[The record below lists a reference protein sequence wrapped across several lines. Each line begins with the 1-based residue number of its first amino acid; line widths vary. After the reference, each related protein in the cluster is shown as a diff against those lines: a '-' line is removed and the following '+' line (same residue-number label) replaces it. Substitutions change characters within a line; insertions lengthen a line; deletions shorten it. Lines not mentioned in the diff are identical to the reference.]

1 MVYTNN
7 AAQTTTDGKCGHFS
21 ITHGVRL
28 ADGSVLSTKYD
39 VSWCMRL
46 GVISWGIY
54 EIGYASPLR
63 SGKLVPAPQR
73 CYTTYVTD
81 AVLRSLEMNTR
92 L

>member
-7 AAQTTTDGKCGHFS
+7 AAQMTTDGKCGHFS

-63 SGKLVPAPQR
+63 TGKLIPVNAQA
-73 CYTTYVTD
+73 CGTYVTD
-81 AVLRSLEMNTR
+81 SVLQSLEMNCR

>member
-7 AAQTTTDGKCGHFS
+7 AAQTTTDGKSGHFS

-54 EIGYASPLR
+54 EIGSTFPLR
-63 SGKLVPAPQR
+63 TGKLVPTREQT
-73 CYTTYVTD
+73 YGTYVTD